1 MIYRVTQTQA
11 SLSVADKEHLRRD
24 DASKTIQKYTES
36 RPVVVTARTDKFLLE
51 KLPVTPGLVDE
62 EKAKQPTADS
72 QKSASRGFAKIRE
85 RVFAPFSLPTE
96 IPNSENAVVI
106 REGGHQNWG
115 TAESLTQKGTGHGE
129 ATQARQGMTHLNRA
143 GSISIRTETGT
154 KKGEPSGMAK
164 EQLQVTNA
172 PIWSQ
177 MRDKGDR
184 KSKLPDQISPMPDQ
198 SPNPGK
204 SSPIQVQEE
213 LQQAKI
219 QASQVEGEPNK
230 LRKLQDD
237 AEVNWQARLSRLEH
251 IVSQQRGKQHYDVD
265 QVYQGL
271 LSVRRAMQKDET
283 LHQAAL
289 ALLQQE
295 MAAAQD
301 KAQKDVRRMEN
312 EVNVMISELKTKAQ
326 EYRVKLARVQEERD
340 QAISERDQVVSK
352 QDQVISERDR
362 AISKRDQVVSEQDQV
377 ISKRD
382 QAVSERD
389 QVVSERGQVISE
401 RDQAISERGQAIS
414 ERGQA
419 ISERGQ
425 AISERGQAIS
435 ERDQAISERD
445 QAMSQRDQAMSK
457 RDEAISQRDE
467 AINQRDQAISERD
480 QAISERGQ
488 AMSQR
493 DQVMSK
499 RDQVISERDRNRKEL
514 DRVVQ
519 QLASQT
525 SLDVYHFDDKYF
537 QSQFA
542 ILRANVKDWANRAFS
557 SGESTSQRKLSR
569 AACEILY
576 GISANWELYPQSNKH
591 RPTIVQ
597 AFVWTFLV
605 EKIFGGKFWQ
615 PDSDAQPF
623 GRLLEM
629 YLQPQGICLHIVI
642 LCLKN
647 SQGIQEFNANIWKS
661 TTSGG
666 RLVQGLPYR

>member
-1 MIYRVTQTQA
+1 LIYPVTQTQA
-11 SLSVADKEHLRRD
+11 SLSAAGEEHLRRD
-24 DASKTIQKYTES
+24 DTSKTIQKYTES
-36 RPVVVTARTDKFLLE
+36 RSVVVTARTDKFLLGI
-51 KLPVTPGLVDE
+51 LPATPGLVDE
-62 EKAKQPTADS
+62 EMAKKPTADS
-72 QKSASRGFAKIRE
+72 QKSASRGFAKIRDK
-85 RVFAPFSLPTE
+85 VLAPFSLPNE
-96 IPNSENAVVI
+96 NPNSENAVVI
-106 REGGHQNWG
+106 RERGHQNWG
-115 TAESLTQKGTGHGE
+115 IAKSLTQKGTDHGE
-129 ATQARQGMTHLNRA
+129 ATQARQGVTHLNRA

-154 KKGEPSGMAK
+154 EKGKPSGMAE
-164 EQLQVTNA
+164 EQLQVSKA

-177 MRDKGDR
+177 MRDKGDH

-213 LQQAKI
+213 LQQPKI

-230 LRKLQDD
+230 IRKLQDD

-289 ALLQQE
+289 ALLQQD

-326 EYRVKLARVQEERD
+326 EYKVKLARVQEERD
-340 QAISERDQVVSK
+340 QAIGERDQVVSK

-362 AISKRDQVVSEQDQV
+362 AISKRDQVVSERDQV

-425 AISERGQAIS
+425 AISQ
-435 ERDQAISERD
+435 
-445 QAMSQRDQAMSK
+445 
-457 RDEAISQRDE
+457 
-467 AINQRDQAISERD
+467 RD

-488 AMSQR
+488 VISERDQAISQRDQAISQRDQAISQRDQAISQRDQVMSQR
-493 DQVMSK
+493 DQVMSQ

-557 SGESTSQRKLSR
+557 SGEFTSQRRLSR
-569 AACEILY
+569 GACEILHS
-576 GISANWELYPQSNKH
+576 ISANWELYPHSNKH

-605 EKIFGGKFWQ
+605 AKIFGGKFWQ

-647 SQGIQEFNANIWKS
+647 SQGMQKLNANMWKS